1 MYSEL
6 ISVATSTGGPHAA
19 RTSQVKL
26 MRGVKRSA
34 LKLLETFVERCDDT
48 SLIADQ
54 FVPAML
60 DPILGDYARGVP
72 DARCSPLTCGRSQL
86 GSSSSLCPLSASLLS
101 VL

>member
-1 MYSEL
+1 MEAHGEGADVSKFTCGGFDRMYSEL

-72 DARCSPLTCGRSQL
+72 DARCTQ
-86 GSSSSLCPLSASLLS
+86 
-101 VL
+101 